1 MSKIICPYCFEK
13 FNQSEKQFRCVNKNS
28 GECTR
33 EGDKEYSRYWRKLNV
48 EAMPRVIKPDVSF
61 YKQIQNKLRFGKKSE
76 VLCPTCMTATKTI
89 CPFCHNELPF
99 SIGQN
104 REYIIALIGA
114 KQAGKSHYIA
124 ILINQFKGIVGHNF
138 GCDLQWKTEETKDR
152 YNKEFLEPL
161 FEKKEIIQ
169 GTISAEAERKHPL
182 IYEINRQKRSITGLM
197 VFFDTA
203 GEDLDNIDTM
213 RTEINYITNSSGI
226 ILLLDPLQIPAVRD
240 RLSKDSILPEEQTN
254 PVDIVI
260 RVINLIRERNNLPKR
275 QLINI
280 PIALAFSKID
290 ALRSI
295 LPPDSSLN
303 RASTHDG
310 KFDIDDSELVS
321 SEIQAYLHEWI
332 GPELNNLVE
341 NNFKHFS
348 YFGLSALGSN
358 PDVNGKL
365 IEEISPFR
373 TEDPFLWLLWKNKII
388 KGQTNTQ

>member
-1 MSKIICPYCFEK
+1 M
-13 FNQSEKQFRCVNKNS
+13 
-28 GECTR
+28 
-33 EGDKEYSRYWRKLNV
+33 
-48 EAMPRVIKPDVSF
+48 
-61 YKQIQNKLRFGKKSE
+61 
-76 VLCPTCMTATKTI
+76 
-89 CPFCHNELPF
+89 
-99 SIGQN
+99 
-104 REYIIALIGA
+104 
-114 KQAGKSHYIA
+114 
-124 ILINQFKGIVGHNF
+124 
-138 GCDLQWKTEETKDR
+138 
-152 YNKEFLEPL
+152 EPL